1 MSMSRRQ
8 FLKTSGYMSAA
19 VGAAA
24 TPFALNLSLAGSAAA
39 QSATDY
45 KALVCVFLY
54 GGNDSFNTV
63 LATDTASWAQ
73 YKRWRD
79 LGQAPLSLPG
89 VGQAGGVIP
98 IVPRTVQS
106 GRAFALNPKLADVA
120 RLFDA
125 GRVAVVSNVG
135 PITGP
140 LDLRDYNT
148 GVSPFLPA
156 SLFSHNDQQSIWQ
169 SQKPEGASFGWGGRM
184 GDLIASANGDRAVFT
199 ALSASGSATWL
210 AGQDIIQYQLSRDG
224 AVPVNALQTANAREQ
239 AIAAIMRRIVRRDS
253 AHLLEKEV
261 AKITRRSL
269 DTQDILRASLLPR
282 NGSGVPDPTQLV
294 DPVSGDLVDNPLA
307 VQLQTVARIIGGRN
321 ALGVRRQVFFVGM
334 GGFDTHS
341 DQPEQHLYLM
351 QQLNHG
357 MQYFDTQLGNIGGA
371 DLRSQVTLFTAS
383 DFGRT
388 FTSNGNGTDHGF
400 GAHHLVMG
408 GAVRGQDIYGQFPA
422 SGIGHER
429 DYGKGVL
436 LPQFSVDQ
444 YAATMARWFGLNDG
458 QLAEVFPN
466 LSRFPTADLGFI
478 GKRRVRSRPMPPRRV

>member
-8 FLKTSGYMSAA
+8 FLKTSGYMGAA
-19 VGAAA
+19 LGAAA
-24 TPFALNLSLAGSAAA
+24 TPFALNLSFAGAAAA
-39 QSATDY
+39 QTATDY
-45 KALVCVFLY
+45 KALVCVFMY

-63 LATDTASWAQ
+63 LATDQDSWTQ

-79 LGQAPLSLPG
+79 LGQSPLSLPG
-89 VGQAGGVIP
+89 VGQPGGVIP
-98 IVPRTVQS
+98 IVPRTSQS
-106 GRAFALNPKLADVA
+106 GRAFALNPKLVDVA
-120 RLFDA
+120 LLFDA
-125 GRVAVVSNVG
+125 GRVAVVSNIG

-140 LDLRDYNT
+140 LDLRDYST
-148 GVSPFLPA
+148 GVVPYLPA
-156 SLFSHNDQQSIWQ
+156 SLFSHNDQQSMWQ

-184 GDLIASANGDRAVFT
+184 GDLVAAANGNSAVFT
-199 ALSASGSATWL
+199 ALSAAGSATWL

-224 AVPVNALQTANAREQ
+224 AVPMNILQTNNAHEQ
-239 AIAAIMRRIVRRDS
+239 AIADIARRVVRRDS
-253 AHLLEKEV
+253 NNLLEKEV
-261 AKITRRSL
+261 GKITRRSL
-269 DTQDILRASLLPR
+269 DTQDILRAALLPR
-282 NGSGVPDPTQLV
+282 GIGGVADPTPLI
-294 DPVSGDLVDNPLA
+294 DPVSGDAANNPLA

-321 ALGVRRQVFFVGM
+321 TLGVKRQVFFVGL

-357 MQYFDTQLGNIGGA
+357 MAYFDAQMGNLGGT
-371 DLRSQVTLFTAS
+371 DMRSQVTLFTAS

-408 GAVRGQDIYGQFPA
+408 GAVRGRDIYGQFPA
-422 SGIGHER
+422 SGVNHER

-444 YAATMARWFGLNDG
+444 YAATMGRWFGLDDG
-458 QLAEVFPN
+458 QLADVFPN
-466 LSRFPTADLGFI
+466 LNRFASANLGFI
-478 GKRRVRSRPMPPRRV
+478 GKQRIRSRPQPPTQV